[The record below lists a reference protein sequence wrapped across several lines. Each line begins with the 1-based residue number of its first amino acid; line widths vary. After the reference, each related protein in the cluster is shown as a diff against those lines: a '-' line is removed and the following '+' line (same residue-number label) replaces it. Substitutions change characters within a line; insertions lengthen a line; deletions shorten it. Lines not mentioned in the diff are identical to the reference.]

1 MKEMNIIN
9 LNNICKVILVK
20 KQKTDRYEWIEM
32 SENISEWFKN
42 FFRKNKIKKRY
53 IKHWFNDSRLY
64 TKEEFLKKF
73 NNYSISLTT
82 NVIYEKPHVILWY
95 SDYNHGNETKYF
107 ETDKEANDY
116 FNKLVTYAKQ
126 YDIPFIN
133 IHSEK

>member
-1 MKEMNIIN
+1 MNIIN
-9 LNNICKVILVK
+9 LNNICKVVLVK

-73 NNYSISLTT
+73 NEYSISLTT

-95 SDYNHGNETKYF
+95 SDYKHGNETKYF

-133 IHSEK
+133 LHSEK

>member
-1 MKEMNIIN
+1 MNIIN

-73 NNYSISLTT
+73 NEYSISLTT

-95 SDYNHGNETKYF
+95 SDYKHGNETKYF

-133 IHSEK
+133 LHSEK

>member
-1 MKEMNIIN
+1 MNIIN
-9 LNNICKVILVK
+9 LNSISKIVLVK
-20 KQKTDRYEWIEM
+20 KQKTSDYNWVES
-32 SENISEWFKN
+32 SENFSEWFKN
-42 FFRKNKIKKRY
+42 LFRKNKIKKRY

-73 NNYSISLTT
+73 NEYSISLTT

-95 SDYNHGNETKYF
+95 SDYKHGNETKYF

-133 IHSEK
+133 LHSEK

>member
-1 MKEMNIIN
+1 M
-9 LNNICKVILVK
+9 NNICKVILVK

-73 NNYSISLTT
+73 NEYSISLTT

-95 SDYNHGNETKYF
+95 SDYKHGNETKYF

-133 IHSEK
+133 LHSEK